1 MKRKQAKLEMLVNT
15 EWGLCKIAQMNKREA
30 IVQEYYLEKIVR
42 HPVPYGKLS
51 EYLPQNH

>member
-1 MKRKQAKLEMLVNT
+1 MLVNT